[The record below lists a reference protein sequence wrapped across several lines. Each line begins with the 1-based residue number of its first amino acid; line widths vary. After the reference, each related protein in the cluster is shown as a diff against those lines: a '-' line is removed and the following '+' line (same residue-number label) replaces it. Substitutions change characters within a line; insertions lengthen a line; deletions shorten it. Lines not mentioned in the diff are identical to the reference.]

1 MKRLAWPSCAAPGS
15 ISIWSGRVRSL
26 WPGQSRSSWD
36 NDASKEE
43 IRAAAC
49 RLELDPA
56 TRADLWQTVIAEIE
70 RYVADRDQLPIASDV
85 SPDMI
90 RADLAGLTFA
100 QPLEPRSA
108 IGIAV
113 RGLREQQ
120 MHTPT

>member
-1 MKRLAWPSCAAPGS
+1 MRQ
-15 ISIWSGRVRSL
+15 I
-26 WPGQSRSSWD
+26 D
-36 NDASKEE
+36 
-43 IRAAAC
+43 

-100 QPLEPRSA
+100 QPLEPRAA

-120 MHTPT
+120 MHTGQPARYSWPGE